1 MENARV
7 INPSDVRMFYFGSK
21 DVLTQS
27 HERETRKQKIKR
39 AVSLT
44 NNVSHQPINILIKL
58 PTGET
63 VQTQSD
69 SLDCADDVVVVRGG
83 HTIPIMAIL
92 DVAV

>member
-7 INPSDVRMFYFGSK
+7 INPSDVRMFYFGTK

-27 HERETRKQKIKR
+27 HERECRKQKIQR
-39 AVSLT
+39 AVSLPHDE
-44 NNVSHQPINILIKL
+44 HQKINILIRL

-69 SLDCADDVVVVRGG
+69 QLGYRDDFVVVKGG
-83 HTIPIMAIL
+83 HAIPVWAIL
-92 DVAV
+92 DVAL